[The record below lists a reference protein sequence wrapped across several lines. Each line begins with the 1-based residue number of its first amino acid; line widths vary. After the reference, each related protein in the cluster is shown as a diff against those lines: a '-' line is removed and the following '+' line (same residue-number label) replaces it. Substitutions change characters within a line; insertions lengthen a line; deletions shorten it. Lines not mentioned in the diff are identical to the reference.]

1 MTVSTDPLNIQNK
14 SWPTLAQF
22 PVPAKPLISSII
34 LTMAIAM
41 LAALGQIVIHDIIP
55 TFFAESETTDHS
67 GMSMAAGA
75 DSGSVAEETSPSGRG
90 DLFSQDVPVVQD
102 TAKTSSFY
110 KTEQFIWTLKWTHIH
125 LFGMN
130 MIFIFIGGIAV
141 FLDIGMKWRT
151 LLVVLPFAGVLIDI
165 AAMWLKGYVS
175 PVFFWLHMPGGGL
188 FGLTFFYVSGRAF
201 REMWWMRNNLALT

>member
-1 MTVSTDPLNIQNK
+1 MNTDPLNIQNK

-22 PVPAKPLISSII
+22 PVPAKALISSII

-55 TFFAESETTDHS
+55 TFFAESEMTDHS
-67 GMSMAAGA
+67 AMAMEAGA
-75 DSGSVAEETSPSGRG
+75 DSGSVAAETSSSGRG
-90 DLFSQDVPVVQD
+90 DLFSEDAPVAQN
-102 TAKTSSFY
+102 TAKTGPFY
-110 KTEQFIWTLKWTHIH
+110 KTEQFVWMLKWTHIH

-130 MIFIFIGGIAV
+130 MIFIFMGGIAV
-141 FLDIGMKWRT
+141 FLDVGARWKT

-175 PVFFWLHMPGGGL
+175 PAFFWLHIPGGGL
-188 FGLTFFYVSGRAF
+188 FGFTFFYVSARALW
-201 REMWWMRNNLALT
+201 EMWRVRKNYVVS

>member
-1 MTVSTDPLNIQNK
+1 MNTDPVNIQNK

-22 PVPAKPLISSII
+22 PVPAKALISSII

-55 TFFAESETTDHS
+55 TFFAESEMTDHS
-67 GMSMAAGA
+67 AMAMEAGA
-75 DSGSVAEETSPSGRG
+75 DSGSVAAETSSSGHD
-90 DLFSQDVPVVQD
+90 DLFSKIVPVARD
-102 TAKTSSFY
+102 TAKASPFY
-110 KTEQFIWTLKWTHIH
+110 KTDQFVWTLKWTHIH

-141 FLDIGMKWRT
+141 FLDAGVKWRT

-175 PVFFWLHMPGGGL
+175 PAFFWLHIPGGGL
-188 FGLTFFYVSGRAF
+188 FGFTFFYVSGRALW
-201 REMWWMRNNLALT
+201 EMWWRRKNYAAT